1 VRRVIWRSRAF
12 VVVTVLLAGCAS
24 TTGDATSTH
33 DAPGTKL
40 SAGYVVPSGSPLVGP
55 VFPIAA
61 ASGTGSLALIDIE
74 RDPLGVYDDLV
85 AQGRKAGT
93 PLPGSGT
100 AAPYE
105 GPHTCHLDVD
115 NHWAPIGPF
124 DAAAATSVD
133 CYGAGVLPDGAGSV
147 VVQTSWG
154 GSAHH
159 ALLETSDNPIAGGGR
174 DDLGDARAPELV
186 PLPKVADRPLVS
198 EPGKP
203 FGTSHNGFEAGY
215 RQFTLEPG
223 SRVVADVDGFTQGVF
238 VVLRIDGDTRAVVT
252 RYARQIGDGGTTP
265 RVREVATPGGHIL
278 SVVNS
283 PEGGGAVFLDTD
295 PSGRW
300 LLIRANSD

>member
-1 VRRVIWRSRAF
+1 MRRVIRRSRAL
-12 VVVTVLLAGCAS
+12 VLVTVLLAGCAS
-24 TTGDATSTH
+24 TTGDAAPARH
-33 DAPGTKL
+33 APGTKL
-40 SAGYVVPSGSPLVGP
+40 SAGYVVPSGSRLVGT
-55 VFPIAA
+55 VFRLNG
-61 ASGTGSLALIDIE
+61 ASGTSSLALIDID
-74 RDPLGVYDDLV
+74 RDPLAVYDDLV
-85 AQGRKAGT
+85 AQGRRAGT
-93 PLPGSGT
+93 LLPGSGT

-105 GPHTCHLDVD
+105 GPRTCHLNVD
-115 NHWAPIGPF
+115 NHEAPIGPA

-159 ALLETSDNPIAGGGR
+159 ALVETSDNPIAGGGR

-186 PLPKVADRPLVS
+186 PLPKVVDRPLVS
-198 EPGKP
+198 EPGTP
-203 FGTSHNGFEAGY
+203 FGSSNNGFESGY
-215 RQFTLEPG
+215 RRFTLEPG
-223 SRVVADVDGFTQGVF
+223 SRVVADVDGFTQGML
-238 VVLRIDGDTRAVVT
+238 VVLRIDGDTREVVT
-252 RYARQIGDGGTTP
+252 RYARQIGSGGTTP
-265 RVREVATPGGHIL
+265 RVREVATPGGHVL